1 MSTWEQPDENSVAA
15 LQHGME
21 FADGVEFDLRIDG
34 EGELVIYHDEFVP
47 GKGAIRGRCV
57 EQLSTNELRGF
68 GIATMDDL
76 LKNRSFTDLWQYG
89 GKTVDIEF
97 KIPHPVNRIGTD
109 KYLGSAME
117 LLGQKLDSLDL
128 PARSTLVSSFS
139 PRIGTVAN
147 SVGFGIP
154 VTRLMPRIRAWG
166 RYWRV
171 KRTVA
176 MPHFARTSVRSIA
189 RTVRGEGMESMG
201 MALEYLSG
209 WTRWINPGPPV
220 GLNGRGLERLNEIRR
235 GMGLFV
241 WPGPLEREDELLR
254 AGVSIVTD
262 HMDPRVIER
271 PDGSPRWPRP
281 ASQPLDDDWLRKLER
296 ASGEEMPDLISE
308 ASESLPSWPE
318 LEPGHRASIVKE
330 QGHRMRWRGTEEK
343 WARDAEEG
351 LPWGSPRI
359 LGHRG
364 AGKTH
369 SS

>member
-1 MSTWEQPDENSVAA
+1 
-15 LQHGME
+15 
-21 FADGVEFDLRIDG
+21 
-34 EGELVIYHDEFVP
+34 
-47 GKGAIRGRCV
+47 
-57 EQLSTNELRGF
+57 
-68 GIATMDDL
+68 
-76 LKNRSFTDLWQYG
+76 
-89 GKTVDIEF
+89 
-97 KIPHPVNRIGTD
+97 
-109 KYLGSAME
+109 
-117 LLGQKLDSLDL
+117 
-128 PARSTLVSSFS
+128 
-139 PRIGTVAN
+139 
-147 SVGFGIP
+147 
-154 VTRLMPRIRAWG
+154 MPRIRAWG

-281 ASQPLDDDWLRKLER
+281 ASQRLDDDWLRKLER

-351 LPWGSPRI
+351 LPWGSSRI

>member
-1 MSTWEQPDENSVAA
+1 MGRWERPDENSVAA
-15 LQHGME
+15 LKHGME
-21 FADGVEFDLRIDG
+21 FADGVEFDLRVDG
-34 EGELVIYHDEFVP
+34 DGELVIYHDEFVP
-47 GKGAIRGRCV
+47 GKGKLKERCI
-57 EQLSTNELRGF
+57 EQMSTSELGGL
-68 GIATMDDL
+68 GIATMGDL
-76 LKNRSFTDLWQYG
+76 LENREFTELWQAG

-97 KIPHPVNRIGTD
+97 KIPHPKNGIGTD
-109 KYLGSAME
+109 GYLRNAMG
-117 LLGQKLDSLDL
+117 LLEQMLEPLDL
-128 PARSTLVSSFS
+128 PDRSTIVSSFS
-139 PRIGTVAN
+139 PRIGPVAN

-154 VTRLMPRIRAWG
+154 VTRLMPRIRSWG

-189 RTVRGEGMESMG
+189 KTVRRDGMESMG
-201 MALEYLSG
+201 MAVEYLSG

-220 GLNGRGLERLNEIRR
+220 GLDGKGLERLQEIRR

-241 WPGPLEREDELLR
+241 WPAPLEKEDALLR

-262 HMDPRVIER
+262 HMDPYVVER

-281 ASQPLDDDWLRKLER
+281 ASQPLDEEWL
-296 ASGEEMPDLISE
+296 ASFRQASSNELAELMIE
-308 ASESLPSWPE
+308 ASESLPSWSE
-318 LEPGHRASIVKE
+318 LEPGNRASIVKE
-330 QGHRMRWRGTEEK
+330 QGLRMRWRGTEER

-369 SS
+369 SI